1 MAWPFLEPV
10 NPDDVPE
17 YNDVIADPIGKS
29 LLLVL
34 VLLGH
39 RLVFFLSSWRDFFT
53 TLSCRLGHCLL
64 CSDSVVAQ
72 P

>member
-29 LLLVL
+29 PSLVL
-34 VLLGH
+34 VLLGQI
-39 RLVFFLSSWRDFFT
+39 VFFLSSWRDFFT
-53 TLSCRLGHCLL
+53 TLS
-64 CSDSVVAQ
+64 
-72 P
+72 

>member
-17 YNDVIADPIGKS
+17 YNDVIADPIGK
-29 LLLVL
+29 LPLLVL

-39 RLVFFLSSWRDFFT
+39 RLFFSYHLGETFSPLYRD
-53 TLSCRLGHCLL
+53 
-64 CSDSVVAQ
+64 A
-72 P
+72 

>member
-10 NPDDVPE
+10 NPDDVPG

-29 LLLVL
+29 PLLVL

-53 TLSCRLGHCLL
+53 TLS
-64 CSDSVVAQ
+64 
-72 P
+72 

>member
-53 TLSCRLGHCLL
+53 TLS
-64 CSDSVVAQ
+64 
-72 P
+72 

>member
-29 LLLVL
+29 PLLVL

-39 RLVFFLSSWRDFFT
+39 RLFFFSYH
-53 TLSCRLGHCLL
+53 LGETFSPLYR
-64 CSDSVVAQ
+64 AA
-72 P
+72 

>member
-29 LLLVL
+29 PLLVL

-39 RLVFFLSSWRDFFT
+39 RLFFSYHLGETFSPLFRD
-53 TLSCRLGHCLL
+53 
-64 CSDSVVAQ
+64 A
-72 P
+72 